1 MTRYVYRRCHIGQI
15 VLGDVYVGDRARLRA
30 LPLER
35 LEQERQRV
43 AQAHSATNRAFLR
56 HRAVRWFALAV
67 GVQVVIMLATFVWER
82 SLPLAV
88 FWVGWALAALLP
100 SLIWMTSARRA
111 LWDALQYLK
120 QDLREVEAVIALKQ
134 VQIESGDQER
144 S

>member
-67 GVQVVIMLATFVWER
+67 GVQLAIMLASFVWER
-82 SLPLAV
+82 SLPLAL

-100 SLIWMTSARRA
+100 SLVWMTTARRA
-111 LWDALQYLK
+111 LWDALLYLK

-134 VQIESGDQER
+134 AQTHVEER
-144 S
+144 EKA

>member
-43 AQAHSATNRAFLR
+43 AQAHSATHRAFLR

-67 GVQVVIMLATFVWER
+67 GVQLAIMLASFVWER
-82 SLPLAV
+82 SLPLAL
-88 FWVGWALAALLP
+88 FWVGWAVAALLP
-100 SLIWMTSARRA
+100 SLVWMTTARRA
-111 LWDALQYLK
+111 LWDALLYLK

-134 VQIESGDQER
+134 AQTQVEER
-144 S
+144 EKA